1 MANGDAPKG
10 PLPNP
15 PAGARILMVEDD
27 ERLAD
32 LVAEYLEA
40 AGFQVR
46 VHRQGSGAVQA
57 ILDWQP
63 DLVLLDLMLP
73 GQDGLS
79 ICREVRPQFDGAIL
93 MLTSL
98 GDEVE
103 QVVGLEMGA
112 DDYVPKPA
120 SPRLL
125 LARIRAL
132 LRRQAQERSA
142 DRVEIGDLLV
152 DRSRFEAHLGGRRLE
167 LTTAEFDLLWMLVS
181 NAGKVMSRDELLKGL
196 RGIEYDG
203 LDRSIDVRISKL
215 RQKLGDDPQ
224 DPRRI
229 KTIRGVGYLFSPEPP

>member
-1 MANGDAPKG
+1 MNT
-10 PLPNP
+10 NP
-15 PAGARILMVEDD
+15 TTRSTPSSSRILIVEDD
-27 ERLAD
+27 VRLAE
-32 LVAEYLEA
+32 LVGEYLRA
-40 AGFQVR
+40 AGYQVR
-46 VHRQGSGAVQA
+46 LQHDGAGA
-57 ILDWQP
+57 PEIILEWEP

-79 ICREVRPQFDGAIL
+79 ICRQVRPHFSGSIL

-98 GDEVE
+98 EDEVE

-132 LRRQAQERSA
+132 LRRSSLHQNEN
-142 DRVEIGDLLV
+142 RVVLGDLIV
-152 DRSRFEAHLGGRRLE
+152 DRSRFAAHLNQEPLD
-167 LTTAEFDLLWMLVS
+167 LTTAEFDLLWLLAS
-181 NAGKVMSRDELLKGL
+181 NAGIVMSRDDLLKGL

-224 DPRRI
+224 NPRRI
-229 KTIRGVGYLFSPEPP
+229 KTVRGVGYLFSPEMG